1 MVYFWFSCGYPCKT
15 QKGLE
20 NHVKS
25 CPKCLHDLGIA
36 RAESLGLS
44 PSFPL
49 AQLINHHSFRFETD
63 PNLASKRSVEVMW
76 QDENSL
82 EAASFLPKES
92 ASKSHKGSSA
102 SYILRS
108 ADNSSVLVEHR
119 CGTKKIDMVFDDNEA
134 ICPLPDLL
142 IDKLP
147 AEEPAD
153 PALSLLQI
161 RRIQSILASTSEGF
175 SSDGDSSIPG
185 DGLDYLDAPSLVDDN
200 LPNND
205 FDVGQEEHMF
215 EQAKMYT
222 DRGNGCFTNKE
233 ILSIRLL
240 GIMRNIG
247 APLKTYGRIVA
258 LFKDVITD

>member
-1 MVYFWFSCGYPCKT
+1 MVSFCFSCGTPCKT

-25 CPKCLHDLGIA
+25 RPNCLDDLGIA

-44 PSFPL
+44 PPFSS

-82 EAASFLPKES
+82 EAASFLPEEPD
-92 ASKSHKGSSA
+92 SKSRKGSSA
-102 SYILRS
+102 SSILRS
-108 ADNSSVLVEHR
+108 ADNSSVFVDHR

-134 ICPLPDLL
+134 IRPSPDLL

-147 AEEPAD
+147 AEEPAA

-161 RRIQSILASTSEGF
+161 RRIQSILASTSEEF
-175 SSDGDSSIPG
+175 SSDDDSSIPG
-185 DGLDYLDAPSLVDDN
+185 DGLDFLDAPPLVDGD
-200 LPNND
+200 LPNNN
-205 FDVGQEEHMF
+205 FDLGQEERMF

-222 DRGNGCFTNKE
+222 DRGNG
-233 ILSIRLL
+233 
-240 GIMRNIG
+240 
-247 APLKTYGRIVA
+247 
-258 LFKDVITD
+258 

>member
-1 MVYFWFSCGYPCKT
+1 M

-44 PSFPL
+44 PSLPST
-49 AQLINHHSFRFETD
+49 QLINHHSFRFETD

-82 EAASFLPKES
+82 EAASSLPEEL
-92 ASKSHKGSSA
+92 ASKSRKGSSA
-102 SYILRS
+102 SSILRS

-119 CGTKKIDMVFDDNEA
+119 CGTKKIDMVFDDNA
-134 ICPLPDLL
+134 TSRPLSDLL

-147 AEEPAD
+147 AEEPAA

-161 RRIQSILASTSEGF
+161 RRIQSILASTSEDF
-175 SSDGDSSIPG
+175 PVMTIP
-185 DGLDYLDAPSLVDDN
+185 AFLVT
-200 LPNND
+200 
-205 FDVGQEEHMF
+205 G
-215 EQAKMYT
+215 
-222 DRGNGCFTNKE
+222 
-233 ILSIRLL
+233 
-240 GIMRNIG
+240 
-247 APLKTYGRIVA
+247 
-258 LFKDVITD
+258 